1 MPTSEEI
8 TELRRE
14 RLKQLFLQFQ
24 MDSKN
29 ISNQNL
35 LLSYTQVD
43 IEKEPYKREF
53 IKREVGFFRNYKL
66 RTNEELKTTLNH
78 LTTYVYERSQNL
90 DAKYDFDWLDYE
102 LMTPLVNRELHNRH
116 TTKRRKPRQ
125 KPQDLIKRVMGKSAG
140 A

>member
-1 MPTSEEI
+1 MPTTEEI
-8 TELRRE
+8 TEIRRE

-24 MDSKN
+24 TEVKN
-29 ISNQNL
+29 VSDQNL
-35 LLSYTQVD
+35 LLRYTQVD
-43 IEKEPYKREF
+43 PVKEPYTCEF

-102 LMTPLVNRELHNRH
+102 LMTPLVNRELYNRH

-125 KPQDLIKRVMGKSAG
+125 KPQDLIKRVIGNREG